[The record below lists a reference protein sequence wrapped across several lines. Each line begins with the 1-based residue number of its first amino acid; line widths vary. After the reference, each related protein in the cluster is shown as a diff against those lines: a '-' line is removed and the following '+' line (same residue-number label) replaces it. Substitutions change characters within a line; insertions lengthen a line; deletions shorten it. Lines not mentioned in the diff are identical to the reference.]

1 MSASKPLAVRLPLS
15 LQATLREEASRRG
28 LTVSELVI
36 SAIEREFLAD
46 SSSEKN
52 ARSTQEPQDERDQVI
67 EEVFE
72 L

>member
-1 MSASKPLAVRLPLS
+1 VTVRVPLS
-15 LQATLREEASRRG
+15 MQAALRDESSQRG
-28 LTVSELVI
+28 LSVSELVI

-52 ARSTQEPQDERDQVI
+52 ARSTQEPQDEQDQVI

-72 L
+72 F